1 MCYRTVEQLQLIN
14 LLIFKIIH
22 LNDIY
27 WLVNN
32 LFSLIKKIKNFEI
45 NFINGN
51 ITIVLCS
58 PKK

>member
-1 MCYRTVEQLQLIN
+1 MCYRTVEQLQLIS